1 MNKELVNY
9 IIQTLHE
16 MNVDGE
22 TMEYIIREVGME
34 EQMLRQLMLKALKQ
48 DVDVLVEEKAELE
61 K

>member
-22 TMEYIIREVGME
+22 TMEYILEQVGME
-34 EQMLRQLMLKALKQ
+34 DQMHRQLASK
-48 DVDVLVEEKAELE
+48 EIES
-61 K
+61 